1 MSELMNNYENNENDF
16 GVNFKLEI
24 LKYLYFWPWFILSI
38 LISILSGYLYL
49 RYTPEIYQTDAKIK
63 ILEKKEGIELPS
75 ASDLFSQSNINLENE
90 IEAITSYPI
99 LERVVKQEDL
109 YLNFFNV
116 GSVVS
121 SRAYEFPF
129 NFINQ
134 INPDSVENERTFEIY
149 FDLNGIK
156 IFDQENNI
164 EIKFNS
170 LNTSNQKH
178 NLPFDISWN
187 IENIKTNPND
197 HYRLII
203 KPLKQSV
210 NNLKKILNVKS
221 IGKKSELIS
230 LNFNSQNIQYSEN
243 ILNSIIN
250 TFNDDGVND
259 RRLIHKRTINFINER
274 FKILHSELDSIEL
287 DKQIFKYN
295 NNLVDISTD
304 ASLSLELRSKSDEE
318 VFHFENQI
326 SLTKILLNTINKNE
340 IKLFPANIGI
350 DNITINNLIE
360 EFNEKIFKRESLV
373 ASGGI
378 NNPKVK
384 LIDKLIHDTKDNI
397 LTSLLNYQNQLT
409 EVLKKLNYQN
419 LKFNSDVS
427 SLPEKEKTL
436 RSIERS
442 QEILENIYLFL
453 LQKREEAE
461 VSYAVTEPSLKIVE
475 YAISGDEAIFPN
487 KILVLCS
494 SIFLGIVIPVLII
507 YLIFLFDTKIHSKK
521 DLEEIFPQAS
531 ILGEIPLI
539 KDKSDLIFS
548 TPNQRSILAEA
559 SRIISSNTNY
569 LIDKKLNTGSIILA
583 TSTVKGE
590 GKTFVALNLSLALSS
605 LNKKVLLIGA
615 DLRNPQIHKYTNIE
629 KNSHGLTNFLHDD
642 NFKWENAVFNF
653 FKDQPTHK
661 TLIAGSIPP
670 NPTQLLSNGR
680 LEKLLTSAKKEY
692 DYIVLDCAPT
702 LLVTDTLLISHLADV
717 TVYLTRANQTEKEIL
732 NHTKKLIVESK
743 IKNVGFVLNGIGD
756 GLSYG
761 YKYGYKYSYGYK
773 YGYNYGYG
781 YGYKDES

>member
-1 MSELMNNYENNENDF
+1 MSELMNKNENIDSDI
-16 GVNFKLEI
+16 GTTFKLEI
-24 LKYLYFWPWFILSI
+24 LKYLYFWPWFILSLVI
-38 LISILSGYLYL
+38 CTLTCYIYL
-49 RYTPEIYQTDAKIK
+49 RYTTNIYKTDAKIK

-75 ASDLFSQSNINLENE
+75 ATELFSQSNINLENE

-99 LERVVKQEDL
+99 LEKVVKQENL
-109 YLNFFNV
+109 YLNFFVV
-116 GSVVS
+116 GRVKS
-121 SRAYEFPF
+121 SRAFEFPF
-129 NFINQ
+129 NFTSKI
-134 INPDSVENERTFEIY
+134 IPDSVEKEKTFEIY
-149 FDLNGIK
+149 FDLNGLR

-178 NLPFDISWN
+178 DLPFNISWN
-187 IENIKTNPND
+187 IEDIKTDPND

-210 NNLKKILNVKS
+210 NNLKKILTVKS
-221 IGKKSELIS
+221 VGKKSEIIS

-259 RRLIHKRTINFINER
+259 RRLIHKRTIDFINER

-295 NNLVDISTD
+295 NNLIDISTD

-340 IKLFPANIGI
+340 VKLFPANIGI
-350 DNITINNLIE
+350 ENITINSLIE
-360 EFNEKIFKRESLV
+360 EFNEKIFERESLV
-373 ASGGI
+373 AYGGI

-397 LTSLLNYQNQLT
+397 LTSLLNYKNQLN
-409 EVLKKLNYQN
+409 EILKKLNYQN
-419 LKFNSDVS
+419 VKFNSDVS

-461 VSYAVTEPSLKIVE
+461 VSYAITEPSLKIVE
-475 YAISGDEAIFPN
+475 YAISGDDAIFPN
-487 KILVLCS
+487 KLLALITS
-494 SIFLGIVIPVLII
+494 FFLGISIPILII

-521 DLEEIFPQAS
+521 DLEEIFPHAS

-548 TPNQRSILAEA
+548 APNQRSILAEA

-569 LIDKKLNTGSIILA
+569 LIDKKLDAGPIILA
-583 TSTVKGE
+583 TSTIKGE
-590 GKTFVALNLSLALSS
+590 GKTFVALNLSLALAS

-615 DLRNPQIHKYTNIE
+615 DLRNPQIHKYANIE
-629 KNSHGLTNFLHDD
+629 KKSQGLTNFLHDD
-642 NFKWENAVFNF
+642 NFKWETAVINI

-661 TLIAGSIPP
+661 TLIAGNIPP

-680 LEKLLTSAKKEY
+680 LEKLLKSAKKEY
-692 DYIVLDCAPT
+692 DYIILDCAPT
-702 LLVTDTLLISHLADV
+702 LLVSDTLLISHLADV

-743 IKNVGFVLNGIGD
+743 IKNVGFVLNGVGA

-781 YGYKDES
+781 YGYNEES